1 MPTFEE
7 QLLELKT
14 RAPTDFTSAKNPVV
28 LEETR
33 AKYLGRQ
40 GILPELLKQLGSAQA
55 EDRGRLGKLANE
67 AKAIVQTAF
76 ETRKQ
81 ELESA
86 DSLKQ
91 SSSFDITLPGRIRA
105 IGKLHP
111 LTQIM
116 EKMVEIFQRIG
127 FSIAEG
133 PLIEDEW
140 HCFDALNTPADHPAR
155 DLQDTFY
162 LKDGHLLRTH
172 TSTVQIR
179 TMKTHQPPIRIISPG
194 PAFRRDE
201 LDATHTP
208 CFNQIEGLYVAED
221 VSVANLKGTLEYFL
235 KELLGPKIRTR
246 LRPHFFPFTEP
257 SFELDVSATE
267 LGIKGKEWLEIAGC
281 GMVHPNVFQAVG
293 YDPERYSGFAFG
305 LGIERIAMI
314 LYQIDDIR
322 LFYQNDIRFLHQ
334 F

>member
-1 MPTFEE
+1 MSTLEE
-7 QLLELKT
+7 QFITLKT
-14 RAPTDFTSAKNPVV
+14 SAPTDFASAKNSTV

-33 AKYLGRQ
+33 VKYLGRQ
-40 GILPELLKQLGSAQA
+40 GLLPELLKQLGSAQA
-55 EDRGRLGKLANE
+55 QDRGRLGKLANE
-67 AKAIVQTAF
+67 AKTIVQTAF

-81 ELESA
+81 ELGSA

-91 SSSFDITLPGRIRA
+91 SVSFDITLPGRVRS

-111 LTQIM
+111 LTQTM

-127 FSIAEG
+127 FSVAEG

-162 LKDGHLLRTH
+162 LKDGKLLRTH

-179 TMKTHQPPIRIISPG
+179 TMETHQPPIRIIAPG
-194 PAFRRDE
+194 SAFRRDE
-201 LDATHTP
+201 LDATHSP
-208 CFNQIEGLYVAED
+208 CFNQIEGLYVAEN
-221 VSVANLKGTLEYFL
+221 VSVADLKGTLEHFL
-235 KELLGPKIRTR
+235 KELFGPKIRTR

-267 LGIKGKEWLEIAGC
+267 LGIKGKEWMEIAGC
-281 GMVHPNVFQAVG
+281 GMVHPHVFQAVG
-293 YDPERYSGFAFG
+293 YDPEHYTGFAFG

-322 LFYQNDIRFLHQ
+322 LFYQNDLRFLHQ